1 MEIMDEEK
9 FYAVEAKC
17 GHVGRHHCIVITFPV
32 KAKTGKKAA
41 EIARMIPRVKHNHKD
56 AILSV
61 TRISKEEYLLLLEEN
76 HNDEYLHCKNIQQQK
91 ENCADL
97 SSRIIFDSYFNEE
110 KRKEDREQRLIYKKK
125 KYLSLLV
132 GERYNQDYFLSC

>member
-1 MEIMDEEK
+1 
-9 FYAVEAKC
+9 
-17 GHVGRHHCIVITFPV
+17 
-32 KAKTGKKAA
+32 
-41 EIARMIPRVKHNHKD
+41 MIPRVKHNHKD

-125 KYLSLLV
+125 SIYRSWLVKGIIKTISYLV
-132 GERYNQDYFLSC
+132 NQCDRLKQI